1 MSYRVLSVV
10 TVARSRWGRAALGAL
25 LALAVLWLP
34 ARALAF
40 EPVEL
45 EPEPDVVL
53 GATPE
58 VITITFDEPL
68 RLQPGA
74 NFATIWDQEGNG
86 VPGRSEIAGYSP
98 HTLLLHPS
106 GELPEGLLIIHWH
119 AVSAESGA
127 ESDGIF
133 QFTLTPGAAPQA
145 PSPAVVVAAPSE
157 RSSESIV
164 LWTVAILGGSA
175 LVAFVLYLLRRE
187 LGLGKS
193 SLEGGGDAHY

>member
-1 MSYRVLSVV
+1 MSYRALTFV
-10 TVARSRWGRAALGAL
+10 TFVRSRWGRAALGAL

-40 EPVEL
+40 EPVEF

-53 GATPE
+53 GEAPE
-58 VITITFDEPL
+58 VITLTFDEPL

-98 HTLLLHPS
+98 HTLLLRPS
-106 GELPEGLLIIHWH
+106 AKLPGGLLIIHWH
-119 AVSAESGA
+119 AVSAESGE

-133 QFTLTPGAAPQA
+133 QFTLTPGAAPEA
-145 PSPAVVVAAPSE
+145 PPPAVVVAAPSG

-164 LWTVAILGGSA
+164 LWTVAILGGVA

-193 SLEGGGDAHY
+193 SLESGGDAHH

>member
-1 MSYRVLSVV
+1 MSYRALTLV
-10 TVARSRWGRAALGAL
+10 TFVRSRWGRAALGAL
-25 LALAVLWLP
+25 LALAALGLP

-40 EPVEL
+40 EPVEF
-45 EPEPDVVL
+45 EPKPDVVL
-53 GATPE
+53 GAAPE
-58 VITITFDEPL
+58 VITITFDQPL

-74 NFATIWDQEGNG
+74 NFATIWDEDAKG

-98 HTLLLHPS
+98 RTLLLHPT
-106 GELPEGLLIIHWH
+106 GELPGGLLIIHWH
-119 AVSAESGA
+119 AVSAENGE

-133 QFTLTPGAAPQA
+133 QFTLTPGAAPET
-145 PSPAVVVAAPSE
+145 PLPPVVVAAPSE

-175 LVAFVLYLLRRE
+175 LVAFALYLLRRE

-193 SLEGGGDAHY
+193 SLEGGGDAHH